1 MYFMTQLP
9 KWNGMDAILMVV
21 NQFSKLP
28 KMAPSTIV
36 IILDLVK
43 LFFDMWI
50 RHHGMSQF
58 IISDRDA
65 LVLEGGDE
73 IVISSMV
80 FHPQTNGQIERVN
93 GVLN

>member
-1 MYFMTQLP
+1 MDFMTQLP
-9 KWNGMDAILMVV
+9 KWNGMDAILVVV

-28 KMAPSTIV
+28 KMVPIKTI
-36 IILDLVK
+36 IITCDLVK

-50 RHHGMSQF
+50 RHHG
-58 IISDRDA
+58 IVRDKGT

-73 IVISSMV
+73 IVISNMV
-80 FHPQTNGQIERVN
+80 FHPQTNGQIEKVN